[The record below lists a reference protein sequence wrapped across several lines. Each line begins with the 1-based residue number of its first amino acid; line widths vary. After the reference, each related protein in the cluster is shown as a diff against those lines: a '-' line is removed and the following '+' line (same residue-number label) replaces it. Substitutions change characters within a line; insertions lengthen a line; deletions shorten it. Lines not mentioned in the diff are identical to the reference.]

1 MPSPLELTLDMQ
13 SKGLDEEKITSELSL
28 KGLSKEQISQV
39 ITQANIK
46 SRVESPEEAPPAPE
60 APSTETQETNVSE
73 FQNQQTSEPQQF
85 QNYTTSTNKQIE
97 EIAEEII
104 QEKWESFLEN
114 FGDLPIWKEKM
125 ENDILAI
132 KQEIVRVHD
141 RMNGVERSLA
151 GKVQEYS
158 ESLTDVT
165 AEIKALSKLLQQ
177 ILQPLTSNVKE
188 LQKITEKFKERG

>member
-13 SKGLDEEKITSELSL
+13 NKGIDEEKIASELSS
-28 KGLSKEQISQV
+28 KGLSNEQISQV
-39 ITQANIK
+39 MTQAKIK
-46 SRVESPEEAPPAPE
+46 ATVEPQEEAPPAPE
-60 APSTETQETNVSE
+60 APSAQETTIQE
-73 FQNQQTSEPQQF
+73 FQNQQTNEPQQF

-104 QEKWESFLEN
+104 QEKWESFLES
-114 FGDLPIWKEKM
+114 FGDLPIWKEKI

-141 RMNGVERSLA
+141 RMNGVERALA

-188 LQKITEKFKERG
+188 LQKITDKFKSKE